1 MLGARGRAATLG
13 ACLGRVCVGEQC
25 FGFEIVVVHAIDA
38 DAVTFYARYG
48 FTRFAEHPLH
58 LFMPTKTL
66 RATLL

>member
-1 MLGARGRAATLG
+1 MRAARN
-13 ACLGRVCVGEQC
+13 LGRFTSASNVL
-25 FGFEIVVVHAIDA
+25 GFEIVVVHAIDA
-38 DAVTFYARYG
+38 GAVSFYARYG